1 MEGVPMPLDESQKRN
16 LRSWLDSKGARPT
29 CASCGEKSW
38 GAGEVVSLPILD
50 SGGRIV
56 GDSHVPMAQLVCV
69 NCGYTMF
76 YSTVPMGL
84 SKAD

>member
-1 MEGVPMPLDESQKRN
+1 MPLDESQKREF
-16 LRSWLDSKGARPT
+16 RRWLESKNVRPA

-50 SGGRIV
+50 PEGRV
-56 GDSHVPMAQLVCV
+56 VRESHAPMIQLVCV

-76 YSTVPMGL
+76 YSTMLMSLP
-84 SKAD
+84 KTN